1 MQCKLSHSLNHVTKR
16 ERERETYSVDYSVH
30 AVVYCS
36 RLQGAVSKGHQ
47 HHNCYTTVFLAANEL
62 YVYIYNIYTC
72 TCTCTVCM
80 RTLTIIAHFWQHC
93 KFLCT
98 CTCKCIYRCTL
109 YMYIHDVLVWR
120 IVLLEVYSCRAIWSF
135 LW

>member
-36 RLQGAVSKGHQ
+36 QGAVSKGHQ

-62 YVYIYNIYTC
+62 YVYIYNVYTCIYTC
-72 TCTCTVCM
+72 T
-80 RTLTIIAHFWQHC
+80 
-93 KFLCT
+93 
-98 CTCKCIYRCTL
+98 
-109 YMYIHDVLVWR
+109 
-120 IVLLEVYSCRAIWSF
+120 
-135 LW
+135 